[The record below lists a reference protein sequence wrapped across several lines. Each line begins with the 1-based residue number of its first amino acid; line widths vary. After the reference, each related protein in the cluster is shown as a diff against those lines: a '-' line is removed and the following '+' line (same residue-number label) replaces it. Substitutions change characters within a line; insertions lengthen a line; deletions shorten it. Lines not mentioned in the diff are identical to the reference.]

1 MPSYFLKKI
10 KTNSPVKYR
19 SRTEIVSEILELAKG
34 DGVSKTRIMYGAY
47 LSFSQLKEYLNLLL
61 YNGML
66 VHNKANNK
74 YRTTQKGLD
83 FLKAHNYIDGMLD
96 YEQ

>member
-1 MPSYFLKKI
+1 
-10 KTNSPVKYR
+10 VKYR

-34 DGVSKTRIMYGAY
+34 EGISKTKIMYGAY

-66 VHNKANNK
+66 SYNKANNK
-74 YRTTQKGLD
+74 YRTTQKGLE
-83 FLKAHNYIDGMLD
+83 FLKAHQYIDGMLG
-96 YEQ
+96 